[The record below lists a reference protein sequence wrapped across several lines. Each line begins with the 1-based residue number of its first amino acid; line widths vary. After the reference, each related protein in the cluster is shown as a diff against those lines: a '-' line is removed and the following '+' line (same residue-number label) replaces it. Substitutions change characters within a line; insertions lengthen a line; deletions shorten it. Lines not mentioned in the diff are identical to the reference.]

1 MDALVE
7 GNGAPQC
14 RFNAQRAGHERSG
27 EGVLEG
33 EQTLQRKRKRDLGA
47 VDHREPFLGRRHER
61 LQAQARQR
69 NAGGDRL
76 AAHAY
81 LAFAEHRGAEVGERR
96 QIARCSDRPLG
107 WNAGMGIAVE
117 QVDERIHQLHA
128 HPGVGEAQRIDLE
141 QHDPA
146 HDPIRQQPAGAG
158 GVRENQPALQLAQLG
173 GVDCRIGEA
182 AHAGVDSVHE
192 PVLLDRPVDHRVRGP
207 NRFAGGRVEG
217 DSGPGLRQP
226 PRIRHRQPPRPNYE
240 CLVAHVWIP

>member
-69 NAGGDRL
+69 NACGDRL
-76 AAHAY
+76 APHTHF
-81 LAFAEHRGAEVGERR
+81 AFAHHRGAEVGERGK
-96 QIARCSDRPLG
+96 IARCADRPLG
-107 WNAGMGIAVE
+107 RNAGMGIAVE
-117 QVDERIHQLHA
+117 QLDQRIDQRLA
-128 HPGVGEAQRIDLE
+128 HPRVGEAQRIDLE

-146 HDPIRQQPAGAG
+146 HHPIRQ
-158 GVRENQPALQLAQLG
+158 
-173 GVDCRIGEA
+173 
-182 AHAGVDSVHE
+182 
-192 PVLLDRPVDHRVRGP
+192 
-207 NRFAGGRVEG
+207 
-217 DSGPGLRQP
+217 
-226 PRIRHRQPPRPNYE
+226 
-240 CLVAHVWIP
+240 